1 MGRNVG
7 WLLMPVVALIG
18 FTVTGWGADYPIPR
32 IASGP
37 TVSYSESP
45 TSGRLSLGDIIRVV
59 VETISGKTARPVG
72 SGSSRESGP
81 SPAVVGQEG
90 VGGKHAA
97 RKLRQWRQAARS
109 TTVEKPPFGKEIQ
122 SAANAPSPAPTK
134 VAAPRG
140 DVPTMLLILA
150 SDPGGARTGYDEL
163 PIKTVEVAP
172 TERTHTLSVT
182 CIGSLSNERSGFL
195 LVTNPPEAIELFK
208 NGDTLV
214 ATGPRCPKIAGSA
227 SESAVTISMKKTG
240 EIPTHLAKPRFQYV
254 ILGDVLSEMA
264 APSEPARSTE
274 AFRDCE
280 SCPQMLRLP
289 GGSVSMGSRF
299 SPTEEPVHLVK
310 IQPFAVARAPITVD
324 QWRQCVVATAC
335 SYEPIR
341 DGGSDDTPVHNVSWE
356 DAQQYVAWISR
367 ITKQNYRLP
376 TEAEWEYATRAGT
389 ETANWWGDRLG
400 DRVANCRQ
408 CGEPFQADMP
418 VMAASFAPNRW
429 GLYGTAGGV
438 AQWVSDCW
446 HESYEGAPSDG
457 SSWDTADCGEHVLRG
472 GSWMDD
478 ASRLRAASRQHYA
491 GTLRYPAHGFRIARS
506 P

>member
-1 MGRNVG
+1 MGRNVS

-32 IASGP
+32 IP
-37 TVSYSESP
+37 VSHSESP
-45 TSGRLSLGDIIRVV
+45 TPGRLSLGDIIRVV
-59 VETISGKTARPVG
+59 VETISGKTA
-72 SGSSRESGP
+72 SRESGP
-81 SPAVVGQEG
+81 SSAGVGQEG
-90 VGGKHAA
+90 DSGKHAA
-97 RKLRQWRQAARS
+97 RKPRQWHHATRG
-109 TTVEKPPFGKEIQ
+109 TTVEKTPFGKEVR
-122 SAANAPSPAPTK
+122 SAANVPSPAPTTA
-134 VAAPRG
+134 AAPRG
-140 DVPTMLLILA
+140 DVPTMLLIVA

-172 TERTHTLSVT
+172 TDRTHTLSVT
-182 CIGSLSNERSGFL
+182 CIGSLSNERNGFL
-195 LVTNPPEAIELFK
+195 LVTNLPEAIDLFK

-214 ATGPRCPKIAGSA
+214 ATGPRCPNIAESA
-227 SESAVTISMKKTG
+227 SESAVTLSMKKTG

-264 APSEPARSTE
+264 APSETASSTD

-289 GGSVSMGSRF
+289 GGVFSMGSRL
-299 SPTEEPVHLVK
+299 SPTEQPVHLVK
-310 IQPFAVARAPITVD
+310 VLPFALARSPITVG
-324 QWRQCVVATAC
+324 QWRQCVVVTAC

-356 DAQQYVAWISR
+356 EAQQYVAWISQ

-389 ETANWWGDRLG
+389 QTAYWWGGRLADRM
-400 DRVANCRQ
+400 ANCRE
-408 CGEPFQADMP
+408 CGEPFKVDMP
-418 VMAASFAPNRW
+418 VTAASFAPNRW

-446 HESYEGAPSDG
+446 HESYDGAPSDG
-457 SSWDTADCGEHVLRG
+457 SSWDTADCSEHVLRG

-478 ASRLRAASRQHYA
+478 AGRLRAASRHHYA
-491 GTLRYPAHGFRIARS
+491 GTLRYPGHGFRIARS

>member
-7 WLLMPVVALIG
+7 WLLMPVLALIG

-32 IASGP
+32 IP
-37 TVSYSESP
+37 VSHSESP
-45 TSGRLSLGDIIRVV
+45 TPGRLSLGDIIRVV

-72 SGSSRESGP
+72 SGISRESGP
-81 SPAVVGQEG
+81 SSAGVGQEG
-90 VGGKHAA
+90 DSGKHAA
-97 RKLRQWRQAARS
+97 RKPRQWHHATRG
-109 TTVEKPPFGKEIQ
+109 TTVEKTPFGKELR
-122 SAANAPSPAPTK
+122 SAANAPSPAPTT
-134 VAAPRG
+134 AAPSG

-163 PIKTVEVAP
+163 PIKTIEVAP
-172 TERTHTLSVT
+172 TDRTHPLSVT

-195 LVTNPPEAIELFK
+195 LVTNLPEAIDLFK

-214 ATGPRCPKIAGSA
+214 ATGPRCPKIAESA
-227 SESAVTISMKKTG
+227 SEFAVTLSMKKTG

-254 ILGDVLSEMA
+254 ILGDVLAEMA

-356 DAQQYVAWISR
+356 DAQQYVAWISG

-389 ETANWWGDRLG
+389 QTAYWWGERLADRM
-400 DRVANCRQ
+400 ANCRQ

-418 VMAASFAPNRW
+418 VTAASFAPNRW

-446 HESYEGAPSDG
+446 HESYDGAPSDG
-457 SSWDTADCGEHVLRG
+457 SSWDTADCSEHVLRG

-478 ASRLRAASRQHYA
+478 AGRLRAASRGHY
-491 GTLRYPAHGFRIARS
+491 GGDLRYPAHGFRIARS